1 MRIDGAGARYGIIKT
16 PHCGI
21 SPRKG
26 FVTLQLE
33 GKSLRSDFARFV
45 TATALSLTIFS
56 LYAMV
61 DGLFVARG
69 VSEYA
74 MSAVNL
80 AIPIIN
86 GLFSLA
92 VLFAVGTSTIIAVW
106 LGQGKRAEANRL
118 FSQDIAV
125 LLALGLCITAAI
137 LLFTDPLARL
147 LGATKETAA
156 FLHAYLRGLAPF
168 ASCYM
173 ISYNLEILVRTD
185 GFPRFATVTVICGC
199 LFHALMDYL
208 TIFVWKWGIVGAAIS
223 SGSSQLLTCL
233 VYIIH
238 FLGKKS
244 TFRFT
249 RFRFDR
255 KIYRRLLPLGIS
267 DGLTEL
273 CTGVMIFLFNRTL
286 LRHIGA
292 DGVVSY
298 TIIAYVNTIVINL
311 MMGVG
316 QGSQP
321 LVSYHRG
328 KGEPE
333 ACKKL
338 LRYGLA
344 TVAALAVVSFAGLWF
359 FAPQV
364 VRAYLPDSTAAL
376 RDYSVFAFRRYS
388 FSYLLVGFNV
398 FIAAYLTA
406 QERPK
411 EAIAVSVGRGL
422 ILQAGALLLLA
433 EALGGGAVWFT
444 PVLSEAACLGL
455 SLFFLRRWLKS
466 E

>member
-1 MRIDGAGARYGIIKT
+1 MTPSGRGCYNKT
-16 PHCGI
+16 IPLHNSGW
-21 SPRKG
+21 KG
-26 FVTLQLE
+26 FVRLKLE
-33 GKSLRSDFARFV
+33 GKNLRSDFARFV

-80 AIPIIN
+80 AVPIIN

-92 VLFAVGTSTIIAVW
+92 VLFAVGTSTILAVW
-106 LGQGKRAEANRL
+106 LGQGKRTEANRL

-125 LLALGLCITAAI
+125 LLALGLCITAAM
-137 LLFTDPLARL
+137 LLFTEPLARL
-147 LGATKETAA
+147 LGATAETAA
-156 FLHAYLRGLAPF
+156 FLRAYLRGLAPF
-168 ASCYM
+168 AACYM

-199 LFHALMDYL
+199 LFHAGMDYL

-223 SGSSQLLTCL
+223 SGSSQLLTAL
-233 VYIIH
+233 VFFLH
-238 FLGKKS
+238 FLRKKG
-244 TFRFT
+244 TFRFV

-286 LRHIGA
+286 LRHIGP

-298 TIIAYVNTIVINL
+298 TIIAYVNTIVVNL

-328 KGEPE
+328 KGEPW

-338 LRYGLA
+338 LRYGLI
-344 TVAALAVVSFAGLWF
+344 TVAALAAASFAGLWL

-364 VRAYLPDSTAAL
+364 VEAYLPQSPAAL
-376 RDYSVFAFRRYS
+376 REYSIFAFRRYA
-388 FSYLLVGFNV
+388 FSYLLVGFNL
-398 FIAAYLTA
+398 FIAAFLTA
-406 QERPK
+406 LERPK

-422 ILQAGALLLLA
+422 IVQAAALFLLA
-433 EALGGGAVWFT
+433 ETLGGGTAWFAPLASET
-444 PVLSEAACLGL
+444 LVLLL
-455 SLFFLRRWLKS
+455 SLRFLRRWRR
-466 E
+466 EI